1 MKGQNVVVTS
11 GKRKTAIAR
20 AVTRK
25 GNGQVTI
32 NGYPVE
38 FHPVQILRQ
47 KIEEPLLIIGERAN
61 EVNIDVKVAGGGMT
75 GQADASRTAIAKGI
89 VKFLKDD
96 KIEEMFR
103 QYDRTLLVNDIRRKM
118 PKKPSGKGARAKRQ
132 KSYRR

>member
-1 MKGQNVVVTS
+1 MKSQNFIVTS
-11 GKRKTAIAR
+11 GKRKTAVAR

-32 NGYPVE
+32 NGRPVE
-38 FHPVQILRQ
+38 FHPIQILRQ
-47 KIEEPLLIIGERAN
+47 KIGEPLQLVGEKAS
-61 EVNIDVKVAGGGMT
+61 EMNIDVKVAGGGPT

-118 PKKPSGKGARAKRQ
+118 PKKPMGRGARGKRQ
-132 KSYRR
+132 KSYR